1 MRRSLIAL
9 CFVLLAIPA
18 RAQSPYVAAT
28 IGADIARFS
37 HTESNTFDAP
47 SSDTEAFSWSLR
59 VGTEIGQNW
68 GTELEF
74 VRSNESRSSLPSGV
88 PIPLAA
94 GSPGVSTI
102 ATGAL
107 RDIALPV
114 RNFSAEVRSS
124 HSDFDG
130 AAWVRQRAGNIDLVY
145 LGGVVFSRQRTETSE
160 TFPTVLQPLL
170 PIPGGVFRTTTID
183 LSVRPLIGMEAR
195 IGLTPHVKLIPGL
208 RLQGVTAGWLIR
220 PYAGLG
226 WSF

>member
-9 CFVLLAIPA
+9 CFMLLAIPA

-37 HTESNTFDAP
+37 HTESNTFDAR
-47 SSDTEAFSWSLR
+47 SSDSEVFSWSLR

-74 VRSNESRSSLPSGV
+74 VRSNESRSSIPSGV
-88 PIPLAA
+88 AIPLAA
-94 GSPGVSTI
+94 GSPG
-102 ATGAL
+102 TGTTVAS
-107 RDIALPV
+107 IIGAALPV
-114 RNFSAEVRSS
+114 GNFSADVRSS

-130 AAWVRQRAGNIDLVY
+130 IAWVRQRAGSIDLVY
-145 LGGVVFSRQRTETSE
+145 LGGAVFSRQRTEISQ
-160 TFPTVLQPLL
+160 TFPTVLRPLL
-170 PIPGGVFRTTTID
+170 PVPGGVFRTTTID

-208 RLQGVTAGWLIR
+208 RLQGVTGGWLVR

-226 WSF
+226 WFF

>member
-1 MRRSLIAL
+1 MRRPLIAL

-37 HTESNTFDAP
+37 HTESNTFDAR
-47 SSDTEAFSWSLR
+47 SSDSEVFSWSLR

-74 VRSNESRSSLPSGV
+74 VRSNESRSSIPSGV
-88 PIPLAA
+88 AVPLAA
-94 GSPGVSTI
+94 GSPAAAAPVASI
-102 ATGAL
+102 IGA
-107 RDIALPV
+107 ALPV
-114 RNFSAEVRSS
+114 NFSADVRSS

-130 AAWVRQRAGNIDLVY
+130 VAWVRQRAGGIDLVY
-145 LGGVVFSRQRTETSE
+145 LAGAVFSRQRTEISE
-160 TFPTVLQPLL
+160 TFPTVLRPLL
-170 PIPGGVFRTTTID
+170 PVPGGVFRTTTID

-195 IGLTPHVKLIPGL
+195 IGLTPRVKLIPGL
-208 RLQGVTAGWLIR
+208 RLQGVTGGWLVR

-226 WSF
+226 WFF

>member
-1 MRRSLIAL
+1 MRRPLIAL

-37 HTESNTFDAP
+37 HTESNTFDAR
-47 SSDTEAFSWSLR
+47 SSDNEVFSWSLR

-74 VRSNESRSSLPSGV
+74 VRSNESRSSIPSGV
-88 PIPLAA
+88 AVPLAA
-94 GSPGVSTI
+94 GSPAAAAPVASI
-102 ATGAL
+102 IGA
-107 RDIALPV
+107 ALPV
-114 RNFSAEVRSS
+114 NFSADVRSS

-130 AAWVRQRAGNIDLVY
+130 VAWVRQRAGGIDLVY
-145 LGGVVFSRQRTETSE
+145 LAGAVFSRQRTEISE
-160 TFPTVLQPLL
+160 TFPTVLRPLL
-170 PIPGGVFRTTTID
+170 PVPGGVFRTTTID

-195 IGLTPHVKLIPGL
+195 IKLTPHVKLIPGL
-208 RLQGVTAGWLIR
+208 RLQGVTGGWLVR

-226 WSF
+226 WFF

>member
-1 MRRSLIAL
+1 MRRPRIALIAIS
-9 CFVLLAIPA
+9 FVLLAIPA

-47 SSDTEAFSWSLR
+47 SSDSEAFSWSLR
-59 VGTEIGQNW
+59 LGTEIGQNW

-74 VRSNESRSSLPSGV
+74 VRSNESRSSVPSGV
-88 PIPLAA
+88 PSPFAA
-94 GSPGVSTI
+94 NAASASTI
-102 ATGAL
+102 AIGG
-107 RDIALPV
+107 IALPV
-114 RNFSAEVRSS
+114 GNFSADVRSR
-124 HSDFDG
+124 HTDFDG
-130 AAWVRQRAGNIDLVY
+130 VAWVRQRAASIDLVY
-145 LGGVVFSRQRTETSE
+145 LGGVVFSRQRTEVSE
-160 TFPTVLQPLL
+160 TFPSVLRPLV
-170 PIPGGVFRTTTID
+170 PVPGGVFRTTTID

-208 RLQGVTAGWLIR
+208 RLQGVTSGWLVR